1 MPRIMITSLVY
12 LVIYL
17 VVIGLV
23 IWLLTY
29 SMPSRCPSLST
40 AWRILVIG
48 VLIAI
53 LLLQFAGAIDSSLPR
68 LAR

>member
-1 MPRIMITSLVY
+1 MTHDHVACVPRDLPG
-12 LVIYL
+12 
-17 VVIGLV
+17 VIGLV

-29 SMPSRCPSLST
+29 SMPSHCPSLST

-48 VLIAI
+48 VLIVI
-53 LLLQFAGAIDSSLPR
+53 LLLLQFAGAIDSSLPR

>member
-1 MPRIMITSLVY
+1 
-12 LVIYL
+12 
-17 VVIGLV
+17 VIGLV

-48 VLIAI
+48 VLIVI
-53 LLLQFAGAIDSSLPR
+53 LLLLQFAGAIDSSLPR